1 MNYLSY
7 HLNLYIMKKHY
18 SFVGNRLSKSTLNC
32 NYIFF
37 LNKKV
42 SIFLISF
49 FIFGSTFSQG
59 LYTAKIAPKK
69 PIDSTIPKV
78 HQQNYQLRSAVTC
91 NTSYFYC
98 ENFEGVSAPN
108 LPSNMSTSSNENNYY
123 VPFNGNNIQVDGFY
137 TGNSENAGVGGYWTV
152 PEHTQFAMTN
162 DDACLPG
169 GATTPGENNNC
180 DLNLEVLELPS
191 LDFTQG
197 DSGMWIQFE
206 YHHDKLW
213 GGGDAKVE
221 VSIDGGAN
229 FTDISGNL
237 PEGQSWQFGA
247 FSLSAYSQESDVR
260 IRFTWSDNGNWAS
273 GFAVDDIIVNPLP
286 DYAANLNEVYHL
298 FPSSYFGGT
307 KYSIAPLA
315 QAEATAYNFSGI
327 MKNVGL
333 NTLDSARLYASIT
346 SESFST
352 QSYGLNTLSLAI
364 DTFYCND
371 VFTPTAQG
379 SYQADIYCSDEN
391 GTQTETKSTSFMVS
405 EFEYARDEA
414 GNTSNYTGGSY
425 INDEGS
431 EQRGNIFDIYK
442 EATLYAIKAR
452 IHPATTPSC
461 MAKAIINFV
470 DPSTGE
476 ISFINETEFID
487 VGAMTDDWVNFIFNN
502 PVQLSAGN
510 VVLATIF
517 AELDTAGLD
526 TLVLAQNGTSKPGE
540 SLLQDID
547 GTNSSGDPGDWYY
560 TTNTPMVRLN
570 FEDVIGVQENALL
583 DFTVYPNPNQG
594 VFKIN
599 INSSELHTLTAYNL
613 IGQIVHSEKVKNGT
627 SSIDFSHLEKGVY
640 AISLS
645 SHTGISANKKI
656 IIQ

>member
-1 MNYLSY
+1 
-7 HLNLYIMKKHY
+7 MKKFYLNKRH
-18 SFVGNRLSKSTLNC
+18 GLLTRTLNDQ
-32 NYIFF
+32 NLLLKKKKALLFLVTFF
-37 LNKKV
+37 L
-42 SIFLISF
+42 L
-49 FIFGSTFSQG
+49 GGAYAQG
-59 LYTAKIAPKK
+59 MYSAKIASKK
-69 PIDSTIPKV
+69 PIDSKIPKI
-78 HQQNYQLRSAVTC
+78 QQHIYQLRSAVTC
-91 NTSYFYC
+91 DTSYFYC
-98 ENFEGVSAPN
+98 ENYEGVSTPN

-137 TGNSENAGVGGYWTV
+137 TGNSDNAGVGGYWTV

-169 GATTPGENNNC
+169 GATPGQNNNC
-180 DLNLEVLELPS
+180 DLNFEVLELPS

-206 YHHDKLW
+206 YYHDKLW

-221 VSIDGGAN
+221 VSTDGGAN

-237 PEGQSWQFGA
+237 PESQSWQFGA
-247 FSLSAYSQESDVR
+247 FSLSAYSQESDVK

-307 KYSIAPLA
+307 KYTIAPLA

-327 MKNVGL
+327 IKNVGL

-352 QSYGLNTLSLAI
+352 QSNGLNTLSLAL

-371 VFTPTAQG
+371 VFTPTATG
-379 SYQADIYCSDEN
+379 SYQADIYCEDEN

-405 EFEYARDEA
+405 EFEFARDEA

-425 INDEGS
+425 INNEGS

-470 DPSTGE
+470 DPSNGD
-476 ISFINETEFID
+476 ISYLDETDLID

-517 AELDTAGLD
+517 AELDTDGLD

-547 GTNSSGDPGDWYY
+547 GTDSNGDPGDWYY

-570 FEDVIGVQENALL
+570 FEEIITIKEHALL
-583 DFTVYPNPNQG
+583 DFTLYPNPNQG
-594 VFKIN
+594 IFKIS
-599 INSSELHTLTAYNL
+599 INSSETHTLMAHNM
-613 IGQIVHSEKVKNGT
+613 IGQVVHSEKVKHGT
-627 SSIDFSHLEKGVY
+627 SSIDLSHLEKGIY
-640 AISLS
+640 TISLS
-645 SHTGISANKKI
+645 SLTGISTNKKI